1 VKRIYKNIIGVLTV
15 RERKQVKVFVVLNTF
30 VSLLDIFC
38 IVYLLFVL
46 KFYTESTGLL
56 NNSLLANSLF
66 LDKNSVIPAICLVL
80 IFSVKN
86 IMGHWVY
93 QSQVKFITRIA
104 QRISTENLSGYLHGD
119 YSNFAN
125 EDSAVFV
132 RRIIHQPTEFSQ
144 YVLLNFQLII
154 TECVMVSLS
163 VVTLFVYNA
172 QLFLIAV
179 ITLVPPM
186 FLLLFLTRR
195 RLQFIKKNIKTI
207 VEQSLQYLREALSG
221 FVESNIFD
229 KNAFFINRHTGVQV
243 ELGRKISRM
252 QITQDLPARFFE
264 VFAILGLFILI
275 VAIKFSGSMGSAYI
289 VLLGTFMAAAY
300 KIIPGISKIIN
311 LSNQLKSYQH
321 TIIKASDIIIYP
333 AVAVDKVTAVTFR
346 DVCFSYNGN
355 KVLHRLNAGIYTGS
369 LTGISGD
376 SGKGKTTMLN
386 LIAGFLQP
394 EAGEILFNNGNKEI
408 SNTESGEMLKTES
421 RNYLS
426 LRSQISYVKQD
437 PFILHASVLDNI
449 VLFDEQYNRL
459 QLNEVLEITG
469 LLKAFPEGIDKIIME
484 GGKNISGGQ
493 RQRIA
498 LARALYKNANI
509 LLLDEPF
516 SELDE
521 TSEIA
526 IIQYLRTL
534 AASGKII
541 LLISHNPKSLDYC
554 HTIINLN
561 AHYHTDYHTDY
572 HTEKA
577 S

>member
-1 VKRIYKNIIGVLTV
+1 MNSIYKNIIRILTPG
-15 RERKQVKVFVVLNTF
+15 ERKQVKVFIVLNTSI
-30 VSLLDIFC
+30 SLLDIFC
-38 IVYLLFVL
+38 IIYLLFVL
-46 KFYTESTGLL
+46 KFYTESNASFLS
-56 NNSLLANSLF
+56 NSRLF
-66 LDKNSVIPAICLVL
+66 ADKNSVMPAIWLLL

-86 IMGHWVY
+86 IMGHWIY

-104 QRISTENLSGYLHGD
+104 QRISTENLANYLNGD

-132 RRIIHQPTEFSQ
+132 SRIIHQPTEFAQ

-163 VVTLFVYNA
+163 VITLLVYNA
-172 QLFLIAV
+172 QLFLVAAV
-179 ITLVPPM
+179 VLLPPVL
-186 FLLLFLTRR
+186 LLLFLTKR
-195 RLQFIKKNIKTI
+195 RLKNIKKNIKTI

-229 KNAFFINRHTGVQV
+229 KNSFFINRHTAVQA
-243 ELGRKISRM
+243 ELGKKISSM

-264 VFAILGLFILI
+264 VFAILGLVILI
-275 VAIKFSGSMGSAYI
+275 VTIKFSGTMGSAYV

-311 LSNQLKSYQH
+311 LNNQLRTYQH
-321 TIIKASDIIIYP
+321 TIAGTADTSVYP
-333 AVAVDKVTAVTFR
+333 KESVYTINDKITSITFQN
-346 DVCFSYNGN
+346 VGFSYNGN
-355 KVLHRLNAGIYTGS
+355 KILHRLHTTIYTGS

-386 LIAGFLQP
+386 LTAGFLQP
-394 EAGEILFNNGNKEI
+394 EHGDILFN
-408 SNTESGEMLKTES
+408 SES
-421 RNYLS
+421 RKYLPFW
-426 LRSQISYVKQD
+426 SQIAYVKQD

-449 VLFDEQYNRL
+449 VLFDEQYDPVK
-459 QLNEVLEITG
+459 LNEVLEVTG
-469 LLKAFPEGIDKIIME
+469 LLKSFPEGIGKIIME

-498 LARALYKNANI
+498 LARALYKNATV

-521 TSEIA
+521 ASEIA
-526 IIQYLRTL
+526 IMQYLRTL
-534 AASGKII
+534 AESGKII
-541 LLISHNPKSLDYC
+541 LLISHNPKSLDFC
-554 HTIINLN
+554 HAIINLN
-561 AHYHTDYHTDY
+561 AHYR
-572 HTEKA
+572 TEKV

>member
-1 VKRIYKNIIGVLTV
+1 MNNIYKNIIRVLT
-15 RERKQVKVFVVLNTF
+15 RGEKKQVKVFIVLNTF
-30 VSLLDIFC
+30 ISLLDIFC
-38 IVYLLFVL
+38 IIYLLFVL
-46 KFYTESTGLL
+46 KFYTESNASFL
-56 NNSLLANSLF
+56 NNSRMFA
-66 LDKNSVIPAICLVL
+66 DKNSVIPAICLL
-80 IFSVKN
+80 LLFSAKN

-104 QRISTENLSGYLHGD
+104 QRLSTENLTKYLNGD

-132 RRIIHQPTEFSQ
+132 SRIIHQPTEFAQ

-163 VVTLFVYNA
+163 VITLLVYNA

-179 ITLVPPM
+179 IALLPP
-186 FLLLFLTRR
+186 LLLLVFLTKR
-195 RLQFIKKNIKTI
+195 RLKNIKKNIKTI
-207 VEQSLQYLREALSG
+207 VERSLQYLREALSG

-229 KNAFFINRHTGVQV
+229 KNPFFINRHTAVQA
-243 ELGRKISRM
+243 ELGKKISSM

-275 VAIKFSGSMGSAYI
+275 VAIKFSDTMGSAYI

-311 LSNQLKSYQH
+311 LNNQLRTYQH
-321 TIIKASDIIIYP
+321 TIAETGVYP
-333 AVAVDKVTAVTFR
+333 ELSVNTINDKITSITFQN
-346 DVCFSYNGN
+346 VGFSYNGN
-355 KVLHRLNAGIYTGS
+355 KILHRLNATIHTGS
-369 LTGISGD
+369 LSGISGD
-376 SGKGKTTMLN
+376 SGKGKTTILN
-386 LIAGFLQP
+386 LTAGFLQP
-394 EAGEILFNNGNKEI
+394 EQGEILFN
-408 SNTESGEMLKTES
+408 SES
-421 RNYLS
+421 RKYLPF
-426 LRSQISYVKQD
+426 LSQISYAKQD

-449 VLFDEQYNRL
+449 VLFDKQYDPVK
-459 QLNEVLEITG
+459 LNEVLEVTG
-469 LLKAFPEGIDKIIME
+469 LTTFLKNFPEGIGKIIME

-498 LARALYKNANI
+498 LARALYKNATI

-521 TSEIA
+521 ASEIA
-526 IIQYLRTL
+526 IMQYLRTL
-534 AASGKII
+534 AESGKII
-541 LLISHNPKSLDYC
+541 LLISHNPKSLDFC
-554 HTIINLN
+554 HAVINLN
-561 AHYHTDYHTDY
+561 AHYRP
-572 HTEKA
+572 EKV

>member
-1 VKRIYKNIIGVLTV
+1 MNSIYKNIIRVLTTG
-15 RERKQVKVFVVLNTF
+15 ERKQVKVFIVLNTF
-30 VSLLDIFC
+30 ISLLDIFC
-38 IVYLLFVL
+38 IIYLLFVL
-46 KFYTESTGLL
+46 KFYTESNASFL
-56 NNSLLANSLF
+56 NDSRLF
-66 LDKNSVIPAICLVL
+66 ADKNSVMPAIWLLL
-80 IFSVKN
+80 IFSAKN

-104 QRISTENLSGYLHGD
+104 QRLSTENLANYLNGA

-132 RRIIHQPTEFSQ
+132 RKIIHQPTEFAQ

-154 TECVMVSLS
+154 TECVMVILS
-163 VVTLFVYNA
+163 VITLLVYNA
-172 QLFLIAV
+172 QLFLIAA
-179 ITLVPPM
+179 IALLPPI
-186 FLLLFLTRR
+186 FLLVFLTKR
-195 RLQFIKKNIKTI
+195 RLKTIKKNIKTI

-229 KNAFFINRHTGVQV
+229 KNPFFINRHTTVQA
-243 ELGRKISRM
+243 ELGKKISSM

-275 VAIKFSGSMGSAYI
+275 VAIKFSGTMGSAYI

-311 LSNQLKSYQH
+311 LNNQLRAYQH
-321 TIIKASDIIIYP
+321 TIAEKAVLPEPS
-333 AVAVDKVTAVTFR
+333 VDTINDKITSITFQN
-346 DVCFSYNGN
+346 VGFSYNGN
-355 KVLHRLNAGIYTGS
+355 KILHRLNTTIYTGS

-386 LIAGFLQP
+386 LTAGFLQP
-394 EAGEILFNNGNKEI
+394 EQGEILFNSETRK
-408 SNTESGEMLKTES
+408 
-421 RNYLS
+421 YLPFW
-426 LRSQISYVKQD
+426 SQIAYAKQD
-437 PFILHASVLDNI
+437 PFILHASILDNI
-449 VLFDEQYNRL
+449 VLFDEQYDPVK
-459 QLNEVLEITG
+459 LNEVLEVTG
-469 LLKAFPEGIDKIIME
+469 LLKNFPEGIGKIIME

-498 LARALYKNANI
+498 LARALYKDATV

-521 TSEIA
+521 ASEIA
-526 IIQYLRTL
+526 IMLYLRTL
-534 AASGKII
+534 AESGKII
-541 LLISHNPKSLDYC
+541 LLISHNPKSLDFC
-554 HTIINLN
+554 HAVINFN
-561 AHYHTDYHTDY
+561 AHYR
-572 HTEKA
+572 TEKV

>member
-1 VKRIYKNIIGVLTV
+1 MSDSR
-15 RERKQVKVFVVLNTF
+15 
-30 VSLLDIFC
+30 
-38 IVYLLFVL
+38 LF
-46 KFYTESTGLL
+46 
-56 NNSLLANSLF
+56 A
-66 LDKNSVIPAICLVL
+66 DKNSVMPAILLLL

-104 QRISTENLSGYLHGD
+104 QRLSTENLTNYLNGD
-119 YSNFAN
+119 FRNFAN

-132 RRIIHQPTEFSQ
+132 SKIIHQPTEFAQ

-163 VVTLFVYNA
+163 VITLLVYNGK
-172 QLFLIAV
+172 LFLVATV
-179 ITLVPPM
+179 ALLPPI
-186 FLLLFLTRR
+186 FLLVFLTKR
-195 RLQFIKKNIKTI
+195 RLKNIKKNIKTI

-229 KNAFFINRHTGVQV
+229 KNRFFINRHTTVQA
-243 ELGRKISRM
+243 ELGKKISSM

-275 VAIKFSGSMGSAYI
+275 VAIKFSGTMGNAYI

-311 LSNQLKSYQH
+311 LNNQLRTYQH
-321 TIIKASDIIIYP
+321 TIMDTANTPEQSVLTIT
-333 AVAVDKVTAVTFR
+333 DKITSITVQNVS
-346 DVCFSYNGN
+346 FSYNGT
-355 KVLHRLNAGIYTGS
+355 KILHRLNTTIHTGALS
-369 LTGISGD
+369 GISGD

-394 EAGEILFNNGNKEI
+394 EQGSILFN
-408 SNTESGEMLKTES
+408 SES
-421 RNYLS
+421 RKYLPFW
-426 LRSQISYVKQD
+426 SQISYVKQD

-449 VLFDEQYNRL
+449 VLFDEQYDADK
-459 QLNEVLEITG
+459 LNEVLEVTG
-469 LLKAFPEGIDKIIME
+469 LSFPEGIRKMVME

-498 LARALYKNANI
+498 LARALYKNATV

-521 TSEIA
+521 ASEIA
-526 IIQYLRTL
+526 IMQYLRKL
-534 AASGKII
+534 AESGKII

-561 AHYHTDYHTDY
+561 AHCR
-572 HTEKA
+572 TEKV

>member
-1 VKRIYKNIIGVLTV
+1 MSSIYKNIIRVLTAG
-15 RERKQVKVFVVLNTF
+15 ERKQVKVFIVLNTF
-30 VSLLDIFC
+30 ISLLDIFC
-38 IVYLLFVL
+38 IIYLLFVL
-46 KFYTESTGLL
+46 KFYTESNASFL
-56 NNSLLANSLF
+56 NDSRFFA
-66 LDKNSVIPAICLVL
+66 DKNSVMPAIWLLL
-80 IFSVKN
+80 IFSAKN

-104 QRISTENLSGYLHGD
+104 QRLSTENLANYLNGG

-132 RRIIHQPTEFSQ
+132 SKIIHQPTEFAQ

-154 TECVMVSLS
+154 TECVMVILS
-163 VVTLFVYNA
+163 VITLLVYNA
-172 QLFLIAV
+172 QLFLIAA
-179 ITLVPPM
+179 IALLPPI
-186 FLLLFLTRR
+186 FLLVFLTKR
-195 RLQFIKKNIKTI
+195 RLKNIKKNIKTI

-229 KNAFFINRHTGVQV
+229 KNPFFINRHTTVQA
-243 ELGRKISRM
+243 ELGKKISSM

-275 VAIKFSGSMGSAYI
+275 VAIKFSGTMGSAYI

-311 LSNQLKSYQH
+311 LNNQLRAYQH
-321 TIIKASDIIIYP
+321 TIAER
-333 AVAVDKVTAVTFR
+333 AVNPEPSVNTINDKITSITFQN
-346 DVCFSYNGN
+346 VGFSYNGN
-355 KVLHRLNAGIYTGS
+355 KILHRLNTTIYTGS

-386 LIAGFLQP
+386 LTAGFLQP
-394 EAGEILFNNGNKEI
+394 EQGEILFNSETRK
-408 SNTESGEMLKTES
+408 
-421 RNYLS
+421 YLPFW
-426 LRSQISYVKQD
+426 SQIAYAKQD
-437 PFILHASVLDNI
+437 PFILHASILDNI
-449 VLFDEQYNRL
+449 VLFDEQYDPVK
-459 QLNEVLEITG
+459 LNEVLEITG
-469 LLKAFPEGIDKIIME
+469 LLKNFPEGIGKIIME

-498 LARALYKNANI
+498 LARALYKDATV

-521 TSEIA
+521 ASEIA
-526 IIQYLRTL
+526 IMLYLRTL
-534 AASGKII
+534 AESGKII
-541 LLISHNPKSLDYC
+541 LLISHNPKSLDFC
-554 HTIINLN
+554 HAVINFN
-561 AHYHTDYHTDY
+561 THYR
-572 HTEKA
+572 TEKV